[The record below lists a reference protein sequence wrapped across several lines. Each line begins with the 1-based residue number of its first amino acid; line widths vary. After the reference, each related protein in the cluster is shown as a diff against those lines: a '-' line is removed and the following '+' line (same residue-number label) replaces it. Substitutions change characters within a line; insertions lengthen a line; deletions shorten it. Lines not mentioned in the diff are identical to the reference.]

1 MIKHFFMTTLE
12 KFKTCHIFKPKSFNS
27 QLKLI
32 NFIKKKIMFL
42 VSDVWSKNQ
51 LDDDIFIFSNQ
62 LHICRGCFELDK
74 INN

>member
-32 NFIKKKIMFL
+32 NLKKKKIMFL

-51 LDDDIFIFSNQ
+51 LDDIFIFSNQ
-62 LHICRGCFELDK
+62 LYICRGCFELDK

>member
-1 MIKHFFMTTLE
+1 MTTLE

-32 NFIKKKIMFL
+32 NFIKKKLCFWFL
-42 VSDVWSKNQ
+42 MYGVIYNQ

-62 LHICRGCFELDK
+62 LYICRGCFELDK